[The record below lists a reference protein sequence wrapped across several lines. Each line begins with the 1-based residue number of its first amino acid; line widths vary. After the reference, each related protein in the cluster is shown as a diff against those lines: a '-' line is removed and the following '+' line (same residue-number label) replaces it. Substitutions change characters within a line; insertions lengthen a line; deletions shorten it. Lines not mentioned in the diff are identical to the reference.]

1 MVKTNY
7 SGLNPVV
14 VQALNNLQYRYSGE
28 TPEMWCSRVR
38 YPFKTLLENNL
49 KYFSKNGF
57 IQMIER
63 YYKDGEFKAGGR
75 SFHIY
80 CTVCDSLVIIHEN
93 TIECANKHLN
103 ECITKSTKKHLA
115 YSNTIRKNVKK
126 GGALSRKSVSSLSSD
141 KVDEIYLTYCFIFRK
156 GLNNYTYEH
165 SNEIKKRIVNSLIN
179 NVRVIQQ
186 AWRSYKKRPA
196 SFASQIW
203 NALRND
209 GTTDEEKFLGDDWV
223 KDKKIQLFV
232 RFHKVSVKMIE
243 NSEYYHRQVTAYPN
257 KPRDEII
264 QLAYSHF
271 GLDNYIGMNVC

>member
-1 MVKTNY
+1 M
-7 SGLNPVV
+7 
-14 VQALNNLQYRYSGE
+14 
-28 TPEMWCSRVR
+28 
-38 YPFKTLLENNL
+38 
-49 KYFSKNGF
+49 
-57 IQMIER
+57 
-63 YYKDGEFKAGGR
+63 
-75 SFHIY
+75 
-80 CTVCDSLVIIHEN
+80 
-93 TIECANKHLN
+93 
-103 ECITKSTKKHLA
+103 
-115 YSNTIRKNVKK
+115 
-126 GGALSRKSVSSLSSD
+126 
-141 KVDEIYLTYCFIFRK
+141 
-156 GLNNYTYEH
+156 NNYTYEH

>member
-1 MVKTNY
+1 MAKSSDYN
-7 SGLNPVV
+7 GLNPVV

-28 TPEMWCSRVR
+28 TPEIWCSR
-38 YPFKTLLENNL
+38 
-49 KYFSKNGF
+49 
-57 IQMIER
+57 MIER
-63 YYKDGEFKAGGR
+63 SYKDGEFKAGRR

-80 CTVCDSLVIIHEN
+80 CTVCDSLVIINEN

-103 ECITKSTKKHLA
+103 ECITKSTKKNLA
-115 YSNTIRKNVKK
+115 YSNPIRKNVKK
-126 GGALSRKSVSSLSSD
+126 RGALSRKSVSSLSSD
-141 KVDEIYLTYCFIFRK
+141 RVDEIYLTYCFIFKK

-165 SNEIKKRIVNSLIN
+165 SNEIKKRIVNRLIN

-203 NALRND
+203 NELRND
-209 GTTDEEKFLGDDWV
+209 GTTDEEKFLGGDWV

-243 NSEYYHRQVTAYPN
+243 ISEYYHRQVTAYPN
-257 KPRDEII
+257 KLRDEII
-264 QLAYSHF
+264 RLAYSHF
-271 GLDNYIGMNVC
+271 GLDNYIGMNVCV